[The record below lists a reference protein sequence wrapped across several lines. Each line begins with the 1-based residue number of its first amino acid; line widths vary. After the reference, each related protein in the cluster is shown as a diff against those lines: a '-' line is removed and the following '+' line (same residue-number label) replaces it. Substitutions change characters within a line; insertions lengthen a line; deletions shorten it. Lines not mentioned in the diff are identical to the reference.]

1 MFRQASRYLALMA
14 LPAALLVA
22 GCRHEP
28 PVARSIVRPA
38 QVQRIEIV
46 VLDSVPVQVRVVA
59 HGYLPDGCT
68 AVAGV
73 EQRRDGNA
81 FHATVS
87 TTRPAGA
94 LCTQQIIPFRETF
107 PLDVAGLPA
116 GSYTV
121 EVNGQSGSFTLT
133 EDVPQ

>member
-1 MFRQASRYLALMA
+1 MFRQTNRFLVLLG
-14 LPAALLVA
+14 LPAALILA

-28 PVARSIVRPA
+28 AVAQSIVRPA
-38 QVQRIEIV
+38 PIQRIEIV
-46 VLDSVPVQVRVVA
+46 VLESAPVQVRVVA

-68 AVAGV
+68 AIAGI
-73 EQRRDGNA
+73 EQRREGSA

-87 TTRPAGA
+87 TARPTGA

-107 PLDVAGLPA
+107 PLEIGGLQA

-121 EVNGQSGSFTLT
+121 DVNGQAGSFTLKD
-133 EDVPQ
+133 DVPQ